1 MPGAFIR
8 VLEQCRNADDSAN
21 STTNFLT
28 QQTRQTDNQTENQ
41 EASKSFVQANRARN
55 PSDQEGNGNSDSRLS
70 LLTYCSPLPLRSPFS
85 VLTSKQN
92 EPPPVIIEL
101 EQIR

>member
-8 VLEQCRNADDSAN
+8 VLEQCRNADDNAN
-21 STTNFLT
+21 TTTNFVT
-28 QQTRQTDNQTENQ
+28 QQTQQTDNQTDNR
-41 EASKSFVQANRARN
+41 EASKSVVQDNRVQN
-55 PSDQEGNGNSDSRLS
+55 LSHQKENGNCDSRLS
-70 LLTYCSPLPLRSPFS
+70 LLTYCSPLPLRSPFP
-85 VLTSKQN
+85 VLKSRQN

>member
-8 VLEQCRNADDSAN
+8 ALEQCRNADDGAN
-21 STTNFLT
+21 TTTNFVT
-28 QQTRQTDNQTENQ
+28 QQTQQTDNQTENR
-41 EASKSFVQANRARN
+41 EASKSFVHDNKVQNL
-55 PSDQEGNGNSDSRLS
+55 SDQNENGISDSRLS
-70 LLTYCSPLPLRSPFS
+70 LLTYCSPLSLRSPFS
-85 VLTSKQN
+85 VLKSRQS

>member
-8 VLEQCRNADDSAN
+8 VLEQCRNADDNAN
-21 STTNFLT
+21 TTTNFVT
-28 QQTRQTDNQTENQ
+28 QQTQQTDNQTENR
-41 EASKSFVQANRARN
+41 EASRSFVPDHRARN
-55 PSDQEGNGNSDSRLS
+55 LSDQKENGISDSRLS
-70 LLTYCSPLPLRSPFS
+70 LLTYCSPLSLRSPFS
-85 VLTSKQN
+85 ALKLRQS